1 MTAVADERM
10 KCNKYIIRAFVANFF
25 FILSKTK
32 NLVVHLHNKRL
43 KT

>member
-10 KCNKYIIRAFVANFF
+10 NYNQYIIRAFVANFF

-32 NLVVHLHNKRL
+32 NLVVYLHNN
-43 KT
+43 